1 MINSVSRV
9 SAVAQQAAASEQAAK
24 PPAKPKETP
33 QPDTVV
39 LSQQAT
45 QAVGDVDHDGDSR

>member
-1 MINSVSRV
+1 MVNSVSRV
-9 SAVAQQAAASEQAAK
+9 SAVAQQDAASQQAAK
-24 PPAKPKETP
+24 PPAKPKDTQ

-45 QAVGDVDHDGDSR
+45 QAAHDIDHDGDSH